1 LRVAKPEDKF
11 HGLAIC
17 PCSVFAMPPVLS
29 AVAHKPHTWKAT
41 VLKLM

>member
-17 PCSVFAMPPVLS
+17 PRSVFAMPSVLS
-29 AVAHKPHTWKAT
+29 AVAHEPHTWKAT
-41 VLKLM
+41 VLKLV